1 MKKRHLIPVATGAA
15 LLLLAACSRATEK
28 AAPSSEPAAAAAP
41 AAAEP
46 AAPAATDDAT
56 KFAGKWMS
64 DAGQMTQYVFEEG
77 KLYVL
82 LGSEKNEVTLA
93 DGGISYRA
101 AGMTVRMKY
110 RFVDD
115 NTLEYTDPSMPN
127 WSLVQKRQ

>member
-1 MKKRHLIPVATGAA
+1 MKKSLLTVIAGAA
-15 LLLLAACSRATEK
+15 AVLLISACGGAAEK
-28 AAPSSEPAAAAAP
+28 TAAGSQPAAAPAP

-46 AAPAATDDAT
+46 AAAADDGA
-56 KFAGKWMS
+56 KFAGRWMS
-64 DAGQMTQYVFEEG
+64 EAGQMTEYVYEDG

-82 LGSEKNEVTLA
+82 LGKEKNECTLA

-110 RFVDD
+110 RFVDE